1 MQNPLLPCIHR
12 THSSVLSFN
21 RTFFFCSFSN
31 QSVLLCDSCF
41 PKCPSL
47 KKKKR
52 LPTSSF
58 LHHKDAIHYFLPS
71 AWNTVKETPTNQSI
85 RTILFI
91 QWWSEND
98 DQKFAPWS
106 GFLFLFF
113 YELCCALVKLFV
125 SNTCLTCPQCL
136 PVCKKEDKLSQ
147 MSTAILS
154 QNLLSSDGVVELQS
168 SGLTHIP
175 IHPNVRKVN
184 LSKQTLELTPVSLE
198 LPRIT
203 FLGKIMCNMKFTL
216 AYVLP
221 DIMGGWSSWPA
232 PQPNIRRPSR
242 CFGLTYVE
250 LSYHL
255 SSYPSSVFLKQHLW
269 WAFWGLVHTQVLL

>member
-47 KKKKR
+47 KKKKKKDYQH
-52 LPTSSF
+52 LLFCTIKMPFITSSLLPETQSKKHQQTNPLGLF
-58 LHHKDAIHYFLPS
+58 FLYNDGLKMMIRNLHHG
-71 AWNTVKETPTNQSI
+71 Q
-85 RTILFI
+85 
-91 QWWSEND
+91 
-98 DQKFAPWS
+98 
-106 GFLFLFF
+106 GFFF
-113 YELCCALVKLFV
+113 YELFV

-147 MSTAILS
+147 ISAAILS
-154 QNLLSSDGVVELQS
+154 QNLLSSDRVVELQS

-175 IHPNVRKVN
+175 IHPNVRKVH

-198 LPRIT
+198 LPRMT
-203 FLGKIMCNMKFTL
+203 FLGKIC
-216 AYVLP
+216 V
-221 DIMGGWSSWPA
+221 ISCVIWSSLWPMSFLISWGGGIHDQHHSPTSGGHPDVLA
-232 PQPNIRRPSR
+232 S
-242 CFGLTYVE
+242 
-250 LSYHL
+250 HMW
-255 SSYPSSVFLKQHLW
+255 SSHIICLHIQAVF
-269 WAFWGLVHTQVLL
+269 F